1 MLKCFLVQVGVV
13 IQINHVVE
21 ADESKYFMLANYSTD
36 YNKIQYN
43 RKVFIATYTQFT
55 IHCRINTYMTKGI
68 RRKSRRVPLRNF
80 VYYHM
85 FLYMASKLLSTC
97 VSRLSMDEQLTII
110 NSVLTS
116 RIRIYSDC
124 YNYGMVRQTLGYAYM
139 ILENCIFKWW
149 PS

>member
-1 MLKCFLVQVGVV
+1 
-13 IQINHVVE
+13 
-21 ADESKYFMLANYSTD
+21 
-36 YNKIQYN
+36 
-43 RKVFIATYTQFT
+43 
-55 IHCRINTYMTKGI
+55 MTKGI
-68 RRKSRRVPLRNF
+68 RRKSWRVPPRNF

-85 FLYMASKLLSTC
+85 FLYMASKSLSTC

-124 YNYGMVRQTLGYAYM
+124 YNYVMVRQTLGYAYM

-149 PS
+149 PSWFLACYTHFMDKLIILLNSACWVTHKYWVWCINDIMTQDIQSAWRILLFHV